1 MIKNIILTISILLN
15 VTILAFA
22 IWTYIMF
29 NQGMFSY
36 AMTNIGVSQLC
47 ADGVNFEDESQNEA
61 AKKWCE
67 KLTKAME
74 APSVK
79 EQEKVEKNEEVEPV
93 QQTEETAEIIQKI
106 SEYCVEHNIPECSI
120 GTSYYVVDDSDD
132 KYRVVRVSGFNY
144 LLTKTNSEWD
154 ISIVS
159 QEDNICDTGSD
170 NADLVEYCSN

>member
-1 MIKNIILTISILLN
+1 
-15 VTILAFA
+15 
-22 IWTYIMF
+22 
-29 NQGMFSY
+29 MFSY

-47 ADGVNFEDESQNEA
+47 EDGVNFENENQNEA

-93 QQTEETAEIIQKI
+93 QQTEETTETKLIQKI
-106 SEYCVEHNIPECSI
+106 SKYCEEHKIPNCLPI
-120 GTSYYVVDDSDD
+120 TSYSIVDLDD
-132 KYRVVRVSGFNY
+132 KYSVVKIGSFNY
-144 LLTKTNSEWD
+144 LLAKKDNEWD
-154 ISIVS
+154 VSIVS